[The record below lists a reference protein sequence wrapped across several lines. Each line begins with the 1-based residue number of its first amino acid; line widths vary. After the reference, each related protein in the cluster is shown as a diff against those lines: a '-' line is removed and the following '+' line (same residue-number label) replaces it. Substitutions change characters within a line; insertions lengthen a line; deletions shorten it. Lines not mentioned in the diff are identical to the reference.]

1 MILELAGRLAG
12 DNDMELV
19 EHNTAQKR
27 KDFEE
32 HKQLSLLW
40 SKGKG
45 FHCLFGI
52 IQSWDTARPVGSGD

>member
-12 DNDMELV
+12 DNDIELV

-32 HKQLSLLW
+32 HKQLSLL
-40 SKGKG
+40 
-45 FHCLFGI
+45 
-52 IQSWDTARPVGSGD
+52 